1 MLHVLEAQAWCT
13 LATKR
18 LEVLACCPWLQVL
31 SCIWQLVLH
40 SNWVLLKPLH
50 SNHCFFFLC
59 SILYCAVSMYV
70 LTIENSASS
79 KFWRGMC
86 TSSLPSWYVA
96 FGYSVPSTSVLT
108 QPQHPSRMHICIA
121 FALLLHQYCTH
132 LQQLS
137 RALDLFFELEFQK
150 VLISTINSCLRCQDT
165 RPNL

>member
-50 SNHCFFFLC
+50 SNHCFLFLC

-70 LTIENSASS
+70 LTIENSAS
-79 KFWRGMC
+79 KQILEGDVYIEPAQLVRG
-86 TSSLPSWYVA
+86 LR
-96 FGYSVPSTSVLT
+96 L
-108 QPQHPSRMHICIA
+108 QRPQHKCLDATPAPIPYAYMYSIC
-121 FALLLHQYCTH
+121 FATAPVPAH